1 MNRMSIYASSSMPPL
16 PAALSNVTEAG
27 VTERPGKRERTRS
40 QLLQAA
46 VEVLSAR
53 GVAGAGIQEIARVAG
68 VAPGTV
74 YNHFSTRE
82 EIVSA
87 LGMALITALNE
98 RIVLSYAAV
107 DDGAERMAIGMRR
120 FLWLAQTS
128 PQWTLLLLD
137 LAATVQAMV
146 QSIEPYPRA
155 DLQRALEQ
163 GRFRYLSEDAALH
176 MAFGAVFGAMTHVAR
191 GKFADPQPYADEVVC
206 MVLQG
211 LGMRP
216 AGAAALVARPLPA
229 FVGIELDPTSAAS
242 RQRGRPAG
250 RGLPRGRVSPP

>member
-1 MNRMSIYASSSMPPL
+1 MKIYTSSSMPPL
-16 PAALSNVTEAG
+16 PAALSYVTDLP
-27 VTERPGKRERTRS
+27 TERPGKRERTRA

-74 YNHFSTRE
+74 YNHFPTRE
-82 EIVSA
+82 DIIAA
-87 LGMALITALNE
+87 LGMSLITSLNE
-98 RIVLSYAAV
+98 RIVQSCAAV
-107 DDGAERMAIGMRR
+107 EDGAERMAIGMRR

-137 LAATVQAMV
+137 LAATLPAMA

-155 DLQRALEQ
+155 DLRQGLAQ
-163 GRFRYLSEDAALH
+163 GRFRCQNEDAALH
-176 MAFGAVFGAMTHVAR
+176 MAFGAIFEAMVRVAR
-191 GKFADPQPYADEVVC
+191 GSVADAPAYADEMVR

-216 AGAAALVARPLPA
+216 AGAAAVVARPLPDFTGTEPSA
-229 FVGIELDPTSAAS
+229 VAAPRAARRPVG
-242 RQRGRPAG
+242 RHRPAA
-250 RGLPRGRVSPP
+250 

>member
-1 MNRMSIYASSSMPPL
+1 MPPL
-16 PAALSNVTEAG
+16 PAALSYVTEEGAAA
-27 VTERPGKRERTRS
+27 RPSKRERTRR

-74 YNHFSTRE
+74 YNHFATRE
-82 EIVSA
+82 EIISA

-98 RIVLSYAAV
+98 RIVQSYAAV
-107 DDGAERMAIGMRR
+107 EDGAERMAIGMRR

-137 LAATVQAMV
+137 LSATVPAMV
-146 QSIEPYPRA
+146 KSIEPYPRT
-155 DLQRALEQ
+155 DLRLGLAQ
-163 GRFRYLSEDAALH
+163 GRFRYHSEDAALH
-176 MAFGAVFGAMTHVAR
+176 MAFGAIFGALNHVAR
-191 GKFADPQPYADEVVC
+191 GEIADAQAYADEVVR

-216 AGAAALVARPLPA
+216 AGAAALVARPLPE
-229 FVGIELDPTSAAS
+229 FVGIEPAAAAAP
-242 RQRGRPAG
+242 RATRRPVRRPRPAAG
-250 RGLPRGRVSPP
+250 GVSRP